1 MSRSVSTPL
10 ILLLLSSALQAAQR
24 PNVLF
29 LFADDQRPDTIAALG
44 NPHIKTPH
52 LDHLVQRGFVFRNA
66 YCMGSTRGAVCNPS
80 RHMMLSG
87 MSLYRYNAKKREGTF
102 GDVMRKA
109 GFVTYHQSKRGNTAR
124 EYHKAFEHTSYLDDG
139 AVRSGGHHGQTAADN
154 AIGFLTRTW
163 KREAPFFMYV
173 GFAGPH
179 DPRRAAKKWL
189 NLYQR
194 DKIPLPENY
203 RPFHPVDNDEMFVR
217 DERLAPWPRTPAVV
231 RRHLHDY
238 YGCISSIDHHV
249 GRVIA
254 TLKTLGV
261 LENTIIVY
269 AADHGLAI
277 GSHGLFGKQN
287 LYEHSMG
294 APLIVAGPGIS
305 KGETVAFAYLFDI
318 FPTVCDLVDV
328 SVPEG
333 LDGRSQAPVI
343 HGKASRIRDTVFLSY
358 REGQRAVRQG
368 NWKLIRYPQVNYS
381 QLFDLG
387 QDPHELK
394 NLSGDPTQSRRVE
407 EMMQLL
413 ARQQAHWNDRLPLT
427 SKQPR
432 PAVTTAEFFRKAP
445 AKKKRKKRK
454 AKKKAA

>member
-1 MSRSVSTPL
+1 MSRSLSTLLIL
-10 ILLLLSSALQAAQR
+10 ILLGSAVQAAQR
-24 PNVLF
+24 SNVLF
-29 LFADDQRPDTIAALG
+29 LFADDQRPDTISALG

-52 LDHLVQRGFVFRNA
+52 LDRLAQRGFIFQNA

-87 MSLYRYNAKKREGTF
+87 MSLYRYDQTKREGTF

-124 EYHKAFEHTSYLDDG
+124 EYHKAFEYSSYLNDR
-139 AVRSGGHHGQTAADN
+139 AERSGGHHGRTAADN
-154 AIGFLTRTW
+154 AIAFLTKTW
-163 KREAPFFMYV
+163 KRESPFFMYV

-189 NLYQR
+189 DLYKR
-194 DKIPLPENY
+194 DKIPLPANY
-203 RPFHPVDNDEMFVR
+203 RPFHPVDNDELFVR
-217 DERLAPWPRTPAVV
+217 DEQLAPWPRTPDVV

-254 TLKTLGV
+254 TLRTLGE

-294 APLIVAGPGIS
+294 APLIVAGPKIPRG
-305 KGETVAFAYLFDI
+305 KTAAFAYLFDI

-328 SVPEG
+328 DVPRG

-343 HGKASRIRDTVFLSY
+343 QGQVNSIRDTVFLSY
-358 REGQRAVRQG
+358 RQGQRAIRKG
-368 NWKLIRYPQVNYS
+368 NWKLIRYPQVNYT
-381 QLFDLG
+381 QLFELS

-394 NLSGDPTQSRRVE
+394 NLSGDPQQSQRVR
-407 EMMQLL
+407 EMMSLL
-413 ARQQAHWNDRLPLT
+413 ARQQVYWNDKLPLT
-427 SKQPR
+427 SKQPGR
-432 PAVTTAEFFRKAP
+432 AVTTEEFFRKRP
-445 AKKKRKKRK
+445 PKKK
-454 AKKKAA
+454 KKKKKSKRTSI